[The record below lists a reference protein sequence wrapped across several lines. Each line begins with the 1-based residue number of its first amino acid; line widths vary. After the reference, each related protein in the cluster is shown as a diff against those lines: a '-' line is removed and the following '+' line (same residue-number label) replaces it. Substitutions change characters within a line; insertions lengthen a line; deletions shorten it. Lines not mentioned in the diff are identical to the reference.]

1 MKYADKFCCFS
12 LFCLNTGTENDNV
25 SQNKQKNM
33 HI

>member
-12 LFCLNTGTENDNV
+12 PFCLNTGTENDNV